1 MNSEKQTELRD
12 KLIAGLEIAY
22 ERMLEFKR
30 QKNSEVVVMREGK
43 IVRFNPQN
51 HVTAIALTRIKK

>member
-1 MNSEKQTELRD
+1 MNLTEQLERQA
-12 KLIAGLEIAY
+12 KLTEGLKVAY

-43 IVRFNPQN
+43 IVRFKP
-51 HVTAIALTRIKK
+51 